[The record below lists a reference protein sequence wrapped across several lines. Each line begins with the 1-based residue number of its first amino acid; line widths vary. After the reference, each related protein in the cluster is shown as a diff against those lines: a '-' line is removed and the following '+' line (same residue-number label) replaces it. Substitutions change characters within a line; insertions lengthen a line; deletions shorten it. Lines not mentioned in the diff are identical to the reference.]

1 MAPYNVRMAF
11 PTTVLAVN
19 SVGLLLSFTAVALR
33 FYSQSLR
40 GTKMRLSEYS
50 IIASWLFTF
59 GLVVSENFTVTH
71 GGVGQVSSTVTADEL
86 LFSAKQFIAIGV
98 CGSLAVTLVKISLL
112 DYFLTV
118 FSAYYWFVICDYI
131 LMALTIGYGA
141 SFAIVSL
148 AGCRPFSANWDKVTN
163 TEYVCIETSNF
174 YVAQTGVGAILD
186 CLILALPSGVIWGLR
201 GMRRRRKVG
210 LWALFSVGIVICA
223 VSITRLVYNNM
234 EEWMTTNFT
243 EYAGIAAL
251 LGALEANLSI
261 VCACMPA
268 MPALYHKMR
277 GTLRRE
283 STSDVKLENDSDGGK
298 GEAVQKEKVDIE
310 EREKEVESKRL
321 REEGNK
327 LYPLSTAEGT
337 VVSKAD
343 RDRDLEAGQGGGT
356 ELWAGPGVVDLD
368 MLDLPRMNR
377 VDSGS
382 EAGGGLPESPC
393 WGVNQARKWM
403 R

>member
-1 MAPYNVRMAF
+1 MAPYNVRMVF
-11 PTTVLAVN
+11 PTAVLAVN

-40 GTKMRLSEYS
+40 GTKMGLSEYS

-71 GGVGQVSSTVTADEL
+71 GGVGQVSSTVTPEEL
-86 LFSAKQFIAIGV
+86 LFSTKQFITIGV
-98 CGSLAVTLVKISLL
+98 CGSLSVTLVKISLL
-112 DYFLTV
+112 SYFLTV
-118 FSAYYWFVICDYI
+118 FSAYYWFVICDYV
-131 LMALTIGYGA
+131 LLFLTTCYGIA
-141 SFAIVSL
+141 FVIVSL
-148 AGCRPFSANWDKVTN
+148 AGCRPFSANWDKLSN
-163 TEYVCIETSNF
+163 PDFVCIETSNF

-186 CLILALPSGVIWGLR
+186 CLILLLPGGVILGLR
-201 GMRRRRKVG
+201 SMRRRRKWGIWGV
-210 LWALFSVGIVICA
+210 FSFGIVICG

-234 EEWMTTNFT
+234 EEWMATNFT

-268 MPALYHKMR
+268 MPALYHKVR
-277 GTLRRE
+277 GRWRRDGLE
-283 STSDVKLENDSDGGK
+283 EGKLGGNDSDGGGK
-298 GEAVQKEKVDIE
+298 VEAVESEKMADTRDIE
-310 EREKEVESKRL
+310 SRRL
-321 REEGNK
+321 REEGDK
-327 LYPLSTAEGT
+327 LYPLSVTQKT
-337 VVSKAD
+337 VVTRTD
-343 RDRDLEAGQGGGT
+343 RDREVEAGETGET

-377 VDSGS
+377 VQTGS
-382 EAGGGLPESPC
+382 EAGQGLPESPC

>member
-33 FYSQSLR
+33 FYSRSLR

-50 IIASWLFTF
+50 IIASWVFTF
-59 GLVVSENFTVTH
+59 GLVTSENFTVTH
-71 GGVGQVSSTVTADEL
+71 GGVGQVSSTVTAEEL
-86 LFSAKQFIAIGV
+86 LFSAKQFITIGV

-131 LMALTIGYGA
+131 LMALTFGYGA
-141 SFAIVSL
+141 SFVIVSL
-148 AGCRPFSANWDKVTN
+148 AGCRPFSANWDKVSN
-163 TEYVCIETSNF
+163 PDYVCIETSNF

-186 CLILALPSGVIWGLR
+186 CLILLLPTGVIWGLR
-201 GMRRRRKVG
+201 NMPRRRKLG
-210 LWALFSVGIVICA
+210 LWVLFSVGIVICA

-234 EEWMTTNFT
+234 EEWMVTNFT

-277 GTLRRE
+277 GYRRE
-283 STSDVKLENDSDGGK
+283 SEGGKLENDSDGGK
-298 GEAVQKEKVDIE
+298 AETVQ
-310 EREKEVESKRL
+310 REKASEREVESRML
-321 REEGNK
+321 RDEGDK
-327 LYPLSTAEGT
+327 LYPLSVTSQT
-337 VVSKAD
+337 VVSRAEKED
-343 RDRDLEAGQGGGT
+343 KDLEAGEARGT
-356 ELWAGPGVVDLD
+356 ELWAGPGVADLV

-377 VDSGS
+377 VEIGG
-382 EAGGGLPESPC
+382 EAGQGLPESPC

>member
-1 MAPYNVRMAF
+1 MAPYNVRMVF
-11 PTTVLAVN
+11 PTAVLAVN

-40 GTKMRLSEYS
+40 GTKMQLSEYS

-71 GGVGQVSSTVTADEL
+71 GGVGQVSSTVTAEEL
-86 LFSAKQFIAIGV
+86 LFSTKQFITIGV

-112 DYFLTV
+112 SYFLTV
-118 FSAYYWFVICDYI
+118 FSAYYWFLLCDYI
-131 LMALTIGYGA
+131 LMALTAAYGTA
-141 SFAIVSL
+141 FVVVSL
-148 AGCRPFSANWDKVTN
+148 AGCRPFSANWDKVAN
-163 TEYVCIETSNF
+163 PGYVCIETSNF
-174 YVAQTGVGAILD
+174 YVAQTGVGAVLD
-186 CLILALPSGVIWGLR
+186 CLILLLPGGVIWGLR
-201 GMRRRRKVG
+201 SMSRRKKWG
-210 LWALFSVGIVICA
+210 LWGVFSFGIVICG

-234 EEWMTTNFT
+234 EEWMATNFT

-268 MPALYHKMR
+268 MPALYHKVR
-277 GTLRRE
+277 GGRRRRE
-283 STSDVKLENDSDGGK
+283 EEEEGKLGGDHSDGSGK
-298 GEAVQKEKVDIE
+298 GEAVQDEKTADARDIE
-310 EREKEVESKRL
+310 SRRL
-321 REEGNK
+321 REEGDK
-327 LYPLSTAEGT
+327 LYPLSVTQKT
-337 VVSKAD
+337 VRTRTE
-343 RDRDLEAGQGGGT
+343 RDRDVEAGEAGGT

-377 VDSGS
+377 IESGS
-382 EAGGGLPESPC
+382 EAGQGLPESPC

>member
-1 MAPYNVRMAF
+1 MAPYNVRMVF
-11 PTTVLAVN
+11 PTAVLAVN

-40 GTKMRLSEYS
+40 GTKMGLSEYS

-71 GGVGQVSSTVTADEL
+71 GG
-86 LFSAKQFIAIGV
+86 QFITIGV
-98 CGSLAVTLVKISLL
+98 CGSLSVTLVKISLL
-112 DYFLTV
+112 SYFLTV
-118 FSAYYWFVICDYI
+118 FSAYYWFVICDYV
-131 LMALTIGYGA
+131 LLFLTTCYGIA
-141 SFAIVSL
+141 FVIVSL
-148 AGCRPFSANWDKVTN
+148 AGCRPFSANWDKLSN
-163 TEYVCIETSNF
+163 PDFVCIETSNF

-186 CLILALPSGVIWGLR
+186 CLILLLPGGVILGLR
-201 GMRRRRKVG
+201 SMRRRRK
-210 LWALFSVGIVICA
+210 ICG

-234 EEWMTTNFT
+234 EEWMATNFT

-268 MPALYHKMR
+268 MPALYHKVR
-277 GTLRRE
+277 GRWRRDGLE
-283 STSDVKLENDSDGGK
+283 EGKLGGNDSDGGGK
-298 GEAVQKEKVDIE
+298 VEAVESEKMADTRDIE
-310 EREKEVESKRL
+310 SRRL
-321 REEGNK
+321 REEGDK
-327 LYPLSTAEGT
+327 LYPLSVTQKT
-337 VVSKAD
+337 VVTRTD
-343 RDRDLEAGQGGGT
+343 RDREVEAGETGGT

-377 VDSGS
+377 VQTGS
-382 EAGGGLPESPC
+382 EAGQGLPESPC